1 MNCTAVIIDDEPCV
15 RDVLKA
21 LGHWNELGITVVGE
35 AEDGIAGLE
44 LVTQLKPDIVIS
56 DVKMPRMSGLELASR
71 LQSVPCPPQVI
82 IVSGYDDYN
91 LVRQALKLSLIHISE
106 PTRP

>member
-56 DVKMPRMSGLELASR
+56 DVVKPHAKEAIASLKALRKAESTLSGATIE
-71 LQSVPCPPQVI
+71 PPSDRTV
-82 IVSGYDDYN
+82 VF
-91 LVRQALKLSLIHISE
+91 ISE
-106 PTRP
+106 FSNTFSTFCN